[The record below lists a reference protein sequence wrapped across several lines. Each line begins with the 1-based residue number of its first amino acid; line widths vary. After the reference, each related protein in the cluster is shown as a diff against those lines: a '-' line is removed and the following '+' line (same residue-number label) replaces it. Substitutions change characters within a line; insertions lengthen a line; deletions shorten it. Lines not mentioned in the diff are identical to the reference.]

1 MAVLLIINVK
11 FNNGNFSDI
20 CGRGIQVIKNLPAV
34 NKAAG
39 IGGVQL
45 KLFYG
50 NGDFQIFPVKR
61 KAIFIHHIS

>member
-1 MAVLLIINVK
+1 M
-11 FNNGNFSDI
+11 
-20 CGRGIQVIKNLPAV
+20 RQGIYVIKNLPAV
-34 NKAAG
+34 NKATAV
-39 IGGVQL
+39 IEGVQL